1 MKVIANKSTKTVILV
16 GGRVRLIPGQKKEF
30 DDEIAGAPDVQRFA
44 QLKIIE
50 ILDLEQAKA
59 KTSTKTKEDKS
70 AKTVV
75 PAVAEKPKVEP
86 KVEPK
91 EEEKPKSQET
101 KPEEPDTQPE
111 KKRRGRRRN
120 S

>member
-1 MKVIANKSTKTVILV
+1 MKVIVNKSMKTVILV
-16 GGRVRLIPGQKKEF
+16 GGRVRLVPGQRKEF
-30 DDEIAGAPDVQRFA
+30 DDEIVGAPDVQRFA
-44 QLKIIE
+44 QLKIIG

-59 KTSTKTKEDKS
+59 KTSTKTKEDKP

-75 PAVAEKPKVEP
+75 PAVAEKP